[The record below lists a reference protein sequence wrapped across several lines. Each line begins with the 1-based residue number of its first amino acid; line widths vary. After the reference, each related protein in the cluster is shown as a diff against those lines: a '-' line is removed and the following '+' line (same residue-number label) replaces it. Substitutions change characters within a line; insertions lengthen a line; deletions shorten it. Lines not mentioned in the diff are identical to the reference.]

1 MRNHKPICSCEE
13 GYQGNPDIA
22 CYSVEC
28 THDSECALDKSCVNN
43 NCVNPCLISDNCGV
57 NAECYPNNHKADC
70 RCRQG
75 YHGNSLDR
83 CRVIG
88 CYSNGDCPGDHS
100 CINMQCI
107 NPCVHSNPCSSLAE
121 CRVFNHL
128 PICRCPVYY
137 IGNPY
142 IACKPEERPECK
154 EDSDCPNLLACF
166 DNKCQNPCSVVQP
179 CSEPSECRVL
189 PTSPVRTMVCVCPS
203 GYVSSG
209 SGTCRPT
216 KPILKIECARDS
228 DCPSDKSC
236 VNAICKN
243 PCACGPNADCSVV
256 NHKPICSCVLGYD
269 GNPDVVCTKG
279 KNYWPLKKIRFSLYF
294 LLFLVSY
301 SLPKIISK
309 KLNNL
314 LIFYLI

>member
-1 MRNHKPICSCEE
+1 M
-13 GYQGNPDIA
+13 
-22 CYSVEC
+22 
-28 THDSECALDKSCVNN
+28 NN

-57 NAECYPNNHKADC
+57 NAECFPNNHKADC
-70 RCRQG
+70 RCRNG
-75 YHGNSLDR
+75 YHGNPLDR

-107 NPCVHSNPCSSLAE
+107 NPCVHSNPCSSRAE

-128 PICRCPVYY
+128 PICRCPSHHT
-137 IGNPY
+137 GNPY

-166 DNKCQNPCSVVQP
+166 DNKCQNPCTVVQP
-179 CSEPSECRVL
+179 CSDPSECKVL

-216 KPILKIECARDS
+216 KPILEIECTNDS
-228 DCPSDKSC
+228 DCPSEKSC
-236 VNAICKN
+236 VNAVCKN
-243 PCACGPNADCSVV
+243 PCACGPNAKCSVA

-269 GNPDVVCTKG
+269 GNPDLACTKG
-279 KNYWPLKKIRFSLYF
+279 KTVLLSLTIFLRGERCRFW
-294 LLFLVSY
+294 
-301 SLPKIISK
+301 KD
-309 KLNNL
+309 
-314 LIFYLI
+314 